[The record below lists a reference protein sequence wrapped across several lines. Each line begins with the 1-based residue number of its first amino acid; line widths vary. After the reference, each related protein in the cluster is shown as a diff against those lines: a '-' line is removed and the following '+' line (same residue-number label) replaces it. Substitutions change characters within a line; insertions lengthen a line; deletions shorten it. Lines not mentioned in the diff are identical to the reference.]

1 MPVTNDTVA
10 RLGRTRKYQFV
21 AGGGGKGIRQAM
33 NAEEFPNQF
42 RHVQMEVPGSPIFI
56 MKLAKVSRVETKRR
70 YY

>member
-1 MPVTNDTVA
+1 MSW
-10 RLGRTRKYQFV
+10 LGHIRRQFV

-56 MKLAKVSRVETKRR
+56 MKLAKVSRVETKPR

>member
-1 MPVTNDTVA
+1 MPVTNGAVA
-10 RLGRTRKYQFV
+10 TRKYHFI

-56 MKLAKVSRVETKRR
+56 MKLAKVSRVESKRTTSINV
-70 YY
+70 